1 MSNAITKSLVRLSD
15 LPATPLEWLWPGRL
29 PLGKLVLLDG
39 DPERGKSL
47 LALDWAARLTTGRP
61 WPDGTEIARPESVVV
76 LSAED
81 DPSDTVKQRLAA
93 AGADLSRIHMLSV
106 GPDAYGGH
114 RALQFPEEAS
124 LLRESLQETCA
135 RLVIADPLVAF
146 LGGGAGLNGPQIR
159 RALTPLA
166 NIAQQAH
173 ATLAMARHLNK
184 KDDRQTALYRG
195 SGSIQVIAC
204 ARVGLLAGC
213 HPQDPDLRLLACF
226 KNNLAE
232 RPPTLSYRI
241 RRDQAGWPII
251 DWEGAVPISADEIVL
266 TTGERYGASVARAV
280 EFLRETLAGNPRPR
294 QEVCQLAQDEG
305 LSPITLRRA
314 RAKLHVVYNQVW
326 QDGRNV
332 WYWRLPAAP
341 TVEEEHA
348 EFLASIIRKGSS

>member
-1 MSNAITKSLVRLSD
+1 MSTAITKSLVRLSE
-15 LPATPLEWLWPGRL
+15 LPTTPLEWLWPGRL

-47 LALDWAARLTTGRP
+47 LALDWAARLTTGRS
-61 WPDGTEIARPESVVV
+61 WPDGTPIARPESVVV

-93 AGADLSRIHMLSV
+93 AGADLSRVHMLSV

-124 LLRESLQETCA
+124 LLRESLQETGA

-184 KDDRQTALYRG
+184 NDGRQSALYRG

-213 HPQDPDLRLLACF
+213 HPEDPDLHLLACF

-232 RPPTLSYRI
+232 RPPTLSFRI
-241 RRDQAGWPII
+241 HRDQAGWPII

-266 TTGERYGASVARAV
+266 TTGERYGISVARAV

-294 QEVCQLAQDEG
+294 QEVSLLAQDEG
-305 LSPITLRRA
+305 LSPTTLKRA
-314 RAKLHVVYNQVW
+314 RTKLHVVCNQIW

-332 WYWRLPAAP
+332 WFWRLPAAA

-348 EFLASIIRKGSS
+348 LLMQEICRGS